1 MIKILGNLPEKVYV
15 ACSGGPDSM
24 AILDFLIRGKRDV
37 TVAHF
42 NHDTPFGRF
51 AEKFVTNHCKENNIK
66 LVTGKIQRE
75 KRPNE
80 SWEEYWRNERYRF
93 FESLDGPIIT
103 AHHLDDVVEW
113 WTFTSFHGNP
123 RLIPYKRDKTI
134 RPFLLTSKEEI
145 WSWVDRKNVPYVTDP
160 SNFDEKYMRSLIRKN
175 IVPEALRVNPG
186 LRKVMKKKVLKEYEN
201 KERETC

>member
-51 AEKFVTNHCKENNIK
+51 AENFVKSYCNKNNID
-66 LVTGKIQRE
+66 LVLGRIQKE
-75 KRPNE
+75 KPAKE
-80 SWEEYWRNERYRF
+80 SWEEYWRNERYKF
-93 FESLDGPIIT
+93 FESLDGPVIT

-123 RLIPYKRDKTI
+123 RLIPYKRDKPI

-145 WSWVDRKNVPYVTDP
+145 WNWVDRKNVPYVTDP

-175 IVPEALRVNPG
+175 IVPEALKVNPG
-186 LRKVMKKKVLKEYEN
+186 LRKVMKKKVMKDYEN
-201 KERETC
+201 KERASS